1 MQRHKGNCL
10 LILAFI
16 VLLGSGCSGVLL
28 ESKHEDGKVERV
40 RVEGGESWSS
50 YDDKPRNP
58 YQDGKRLDDL
68 SIMLK
73 KEATF

>member
-1 MQRHKGNCL
+1 M
-10 LILAFI
+10 

-28 ESKHEDGKVERV
+28 ESKREDGKVERL
-40 RVEGGESWSS
+40 RVDGGESWSS
-50 YDDKPRNP
+50 YDDKPRSP